1 MTGISTKVS
10 RTALTTIVVAA
21 VFGFGAANAS
31 ASLIYTG
38 NVDLGG
44 TGLGNVLTILT
55 IQESGNR
62 TPGDSATPV
71 ADDESGCVSWTGS
84 ADLLGASAC
93 AAFTGFEGFGG
104 DESTGASQTLTR
116 TLSEVGVESAEDL
129 AIIFNA
135 NEGSDNDV
143 LLQDICVSIFSA
155 AGSVLFTA
163 CLDDNLFPEIEFN
176 NLVGGTGNSGA
187 VFRLDDAQSIQ
198 ANILGAFGDPTNR
211 IGVAGLAGDAQSGPD
226 TFFGILSLRDLPPPT
241 PDPVVPEP
249 TSLLLLGSG
258 LAGAGI
264 AARRRR
270 RTS

>member
-1 MTGISTKVS
+1 
-10 RTALTTIVVAA
+10 
-21 VFGFGAANAS
+21 
-31 ASLIYTG
+31 
-38 NVDLGG
+38 
-44 TGLGNVLTILT
+44 
-55 IQESGNR
+55 
-62 TPGDSATPV
+62 
-71 ADDESGCVSWTGS
+71 VSWTGS
-84 ADLLGASAC
+84 DDLLGASAC
-93 AAFTGFEGFGG
+93 TAFTGFEGFGG

-143 LLQDICVSIFSA
+143 LLQDVCVAIFSA
-155 AGSVLFTA
+155 DGNVLFTA
-163 CLDDNLFPEIEFN
+163 CLDDTLYPEIQFN
-176 NLVGGTGNSGA
+176 DLVGGTGNSGA
-187 VFRLDDAQSIQ
+187 IFRLDDAQSIE
-198 ANILGAFGDPTNR
+198 ANLLGAFGDPTNR

-226 TFFGILSLRDLPPPT
+226 TFFGILSLRDLPSPT
-241 PDPVVPEP
+241 PDPAVPEP

>member
-1 MTGISTKVS
+1 MNAIRTKVS
-10 RTALTTIVVAA
+10 RAALSTIVIAA
-21 VFGFGAANAS
+21 VSALAGPNAS
-31 ASLIYTG
+31 ASLIYTE
-38 NVDLGG
+38 NVDLTG

-55 IQESGNR
+55 IQESGDR
-62 TPGDSATPV
+62 SPGDSATPI
-71 ADDESGCVSWTGS
+71 AEDESGCVSWTGS

-93 AAFTGFEGFGG
+93 AAFTDFEGFGG

-143 LLQDICVSIFSA
+143 ILQDVCVSIFSA

-163 CLDDNLFPEIEFN
+163 CLDDNLFPEITFN
-176 NLVGGTGNSGA
+176 DLVGGTGSSGA

-198 ANILGAFGDPTNR
+198 ANLLGAFSDPTNR

-241 PDPVVPEP
+241 PDPAVPEP
-249 TSLLLLGSG
+249 TSLVLLGSG
-258 LAGAGI
+258 LAGAGL